1 MVFGIVFTHKKTNV
15 TRDKMTPPSKCLS
28 VVVKRPGMLIS
39 RSVATVLSC
48 KANAHSS
55 LLGLSWVLLIISLES
70 IMKVIGS
77 SALLS
82 YCCCCANLF
91 VDSCFLS
98 FGSFVLRTNKR
109 DRRTC
114 RGIKAEKSKTR
125 GQRETRESQ
134 TTKTKVRRD

>member
-28 VVVKRPGMLIS
+28 VVVKRPGILIS

-48 KANAHSS
+48 KANARSS

-70 IMKVIGS
+70 IKKVIGS

-82 YCCCCANLF
+82 FIVVAAQTSSSIL
-91 VDSCFLS
+91 VS
-98 FGSFVLRTNKR
+98 FPLAYFCYAPTKEIDGHAAESKRKNKN
-109 DRRTC
+109 T
-114 RGIKAEKSKTR
+114 G
-125 GQRETRESQ
+125 
-134 TTKTKVRRD
+134 